1 MTGKCLMLHSRRV
14 VSRRNADDTSSRFS
28 LSLVMSSGLVI
39 EIRPRRGATN
49 YIVQLLKLL
58 SSWAGLNWKWSVS
71 L

>member
-1 MTGKCLMLHSRRV
+1 MTGKCLMLQSRRV

-39 EIRPRRGATN
+39 EIRPRRARGATN

-58 SSWAGLNWKWSVS
+58 SAWA
-71 L
+71 